1 MTSTNSTAPSSQ
13 HAGTQTLAILSALVI
28 GVVVGEWMY
37 RSNGALAVDSNW
49 MLAGNLLL
57 LRPLQMILIPLV
69 VVAVIHGI
77 SSIGDPKRLG
87 MLGLLVAA
95 FYLGCMLC
103 AATLG
108 TILVETIRPG
118 SGLSPEESARLLAL
132 GETAYRSD
140 ATRLATLTANEATGI
155 GGAWSGILQQ
165 LLPKSPIGEAA
176 AGNTIGVIVF
186 SIMLGLGLA
195 AGGERTRIAR
205 EVIDGLFH
213 ALLAVIQ
220 WILWLMPI
228 GLFCFLVGIIGRVG
242 LSSVGGA
249 VGAYMLVVLLGLFIH
264 GFIILPLLA
273 CVFARCNGWMFMWSV
288 RRALFTGF
296 ATSSSNAT
304 LPVTVRECTGPG
316 GCSPRATNF
325 VIPLGATL
333 NLDGTALY
341 EAVAA
346 LFLFQ
351 LCGVELTT
359 TDLII
364 AVLTATLA
372 AIGAAG
378 IPSAGLVT
386 LVIVVAAVNTSL
398 AGRGVDRIPVSA
410 IGLII
415 GVDRLLDMARTTINV
430 WGDCVGAKIVTR
442 LLPEAD

>member
-1 MTSTNSTAPSSQ
+1 MSN
-13 HAGTQTLAILSALVI
+13 HGRTQTILILCALVI
-28 GVVVGEWMY
+28 GVFVGEWSF
-37 RSNGALAVDSNW
+37 RSNGALPADSGW

-69 VVAVIHGI
+69 VVAVMHGI
-77 SSIGDPKRLG
+77 SSIGNPKQLG
-87 MLGLLVAA
+87 KLGLLVAG

-108 TILVETIRPG
+108 TLLVETIRPG
-118 SGLSPEESARLLAL
+118 DGLTLVESQTLLDMGDSAFK
-132 GETAYRSD
+132 AD
-140 ATRLATLTANEATGI
+140 TRVGALTANQSTGI
-155 GGAWSGILQQ
+155 GGAFKNIAEQ
-165 LLPKSPIGEAA
+165 LLPKSPLGEMA

-186 SIMLGLGLA
+186 SIVLGLGLA
-195 AGGERTRIAR
+195 AGGDKTQRAR
-205 EVIDGLFH
+205 EVVEGLFH
-213 ALLAVIQ
+213 AMLTVIQ

-228 GLFCFLVGIIGRVG
+228 GLFCFLVGIVGRVG
-242 LSSVGGA
+242 LGSIAGPVGG
-249 VGAYMLVVLLGLFIH
+249 YMLTVLLGLAIH
-264 GFIILPLLA
+264 GFLILPLLT
-273 CVFARCNGWMFMWSV
+273 CVFARSNGWTFMWSV

-304 LPVTVRECTGPG
+304 LPVTVRECTTNG
-316 GCSPRATNF
+316 GCSPKATNF

-351 LCGVELTT
+351 LCGVDLTT
-359 TDLII
+359 TDLVI

-398 AGRGVDRIPVSA
+398 EGRGVEKIPLSA
-410 IGLII
+410 IGIII

-442 LLPEAD
+442 VLERSSAQTRDA

>member
-1 MTSTNSTAPSSQ
+1 MTSTNSTAPSSR

-186 SIMLGLGLA
+186 SIML
-195 AGGERTRIAR
+195 TI
-205 EVIDGLFH
+205 
-213 ALLAVIQ
+213 
-220 WILWLMPI
+220 
-228 GLFCFLVGIIGRVG
+228 
-242 LSSVGGA
+242 
-249 VGAYMLVVLLGLFIH
+249 
-264 GFIILPLLA
+264 IIL
-273 CVFARCNGWMFMWSV
+273 
-288 RRALFTGF
+288 
-296 ATSSSNAT
+296 
-304 LPVTVRECTGPG
+304 
-316 GCSPRATNF
+316 
-325 VIPLGATL
+325 
-333 NLDGTALY
+333 
-341 EAVAA
+341 
-346 LFLFQ
+346 
-351 LCGVELTT
+351 
-359 TDLII
+359 
-364 AVLTATLA
+364 
-372 AIGAAG
+372 
-378 IPSAGLVT
+378 
-386 LVIVVAAVNTSL
+386 
-398 AGRGVDRIPVSA
+398 
-410 IGLII
+410 
-415 GVDRLLDMARTTINV
+415 
-430 WGDCVGAKIVTR
+430 
-442 LLPEAD
+442 

>member
-1 MTSTNSTAPSSQ
+1 MAN
-13 HAGTQTLAILSALVI
+13 HGKLQTILILCALVL
-28 GVVVGEWMY
+28 GVAVGEWIF
-37 RSNGALAVDSNW
+37 RSQGALPVESGW
-49 MLAGNLLL
+49 IFTGNLLL

-69 VVAVIHGI
+69 VVAVMHGI
-77 SSIGDPKRLG
+77 ASIGDPKQLG
-87 MLGLLVAA
+87 KLGLLVAG

-108 TILVETIRPG
+108 TVLVETIRPG
-118 SGLSPEESARLLAL
+118 DGLSPELSAQLLAT
-132 GETAYRSD
+132 GEGAYQSD
-140 ATRLATLTANEATGI
+140 ATRLATLTANESTGI
-155 GGAWSGILQQ
+155 TGAFKGILQQ
-165 LLPKSPIGEAA
+165 LLPKSPLGEAA

-186 SIMLGLGLA
+186 SIFLGLGLA
-195 AGGERTRIAR
+195 AGGERTARAR
-205 EVIDGLFH
+205 EVIDGLFQ
-213 ALLAVIQ
+213 AMLCVIQ
-220 WILWLMPI
+220 WILWMMPI
-228 GLFCFLVGIIGRVG
+228 GLFCFLVGIVGRVG
-242 LSSVGGA
+242 LGSVAGP
-249 VGAYMLVVLLGLFIH
+249 VGAYMLTVLLGLAIH
-264 GFIILPLLA
+264 GFLILPLLA
-273 CVFARCNGWMFMWSV
+273 CFFARTNGWSFMWSV
-288 RRALFTGF
+288 RKALFTGF

-351 LCGVELTT
+351 LCGVDLTT
-359 TDLII
+359 SDLVI

-398 AGRGVDRIPVSA
+398 EGRGVEKIPVSA
-410 IGLII
+410 IGIII

-442 LLPEAD
+442 LLPRET

>member
-1 MTSTNSTAPSSQ
+1 
-13 HAGTQTLAILSALVI
+13 
-28 GVVVGEWMY
+28 
-37 RSNGALAVDSNW
+37 
-49 MLAGNLLL
+49 
-57 LRPLQMILIPLV
+57 
-69 VVAVIHGI
+69 
-77 SSIGDPKRLG
+77 
-87 MLGLLVAA
+87 
-95 FYLGCMLC
+95 
-103 AATLG
+103 
-108 TILVETIRPG
+108 
-118 SGLSPEESARLLAL
+118 
-132 GETAYRSD
+132 
-140 ATRLATLTANEATGI
+140 
-155 GGAWSGILQQ
+155 
-165 LLPKSPIGEAA
+165 
-176 AGNTIGVIVF
+176 
-186 SIMLGLGLA
+186 
-195 AGGERTRIAR
+195 
-205 EVIDGLFH
+205 
-213 ALLAVIQ
+213 
-220 WILWLMPI
+220 
-228 GLFCFLVGIIGRVG
+228 
-242 LSSVGGA
+242 
-249 VGAYMLVVLLGLFIH
+249 
-264 GFIILPLLA
+264 
-273 CVFARCNGWMFMWSV
+273 MWSV

-386 LVIVVAAVNTSL
+386 LVIVIAAVNTSL

-442 LLPEAD
+442 LLPEADS